1 MACCEIAIAFS
12 AASRAF
18 SSASVMSGSAA
29 ITACSQSS
37 WPASLRVLPPPR
49 LPGAWSPVRATCCI
63 SLIAL
68 DALTSKRVAAAR
80 REAPDATADTIRR
93 RRSRECA
100 LPISCS
106 IRN

>member
-37 WPASLRVLPPPR
+37 WPASLRFLPPPG
-49 LPGAWSPVRATCCI
+49 LPGAWSPVRSTRCI
-63 SLIAL
+63 SLMAL
-68 DALTSKRVAAAR
+68 DALTSKRSAAAL
-80 REAPDATADTIRR
+80 REAPFSTAATIRR
-93 RRSRECA
+93 RKSRECG
-100 LPISCS
+100 LPIS
-106 IRN
+106 